1 MLKPLD
7 FHNTEFTRTFRGYNE
22 EEVDEFVTKIVSHY
36 ESLYQENKRLQ
47 EEIQNLQEELQK
59 KQSREQDVLDLISLT
74 KQAVSEIRDL
84 STTQSEAVVKEAKLK
99 AAQIVAE
106 AEARLK
112 AVKSAERIF
121 KQRMRTLMES
131 IWSMVEETEFV
142 EEASEKTKVYRERCG
157 CLERRPNV
165 RRLTFLKSLDII

>member
-84 STTQSEAVVKEAKLK
+84 STTQSEAVVKEAELK

-142 EEASEKTKVYRERCG
+142 EEASEKTKVYRDAAAALSED
-157 CLERRPNV
+157 
-165 RRLTFLKSLDII
+165 LTSED

>member
-142 EEASEKTKVYRERCG
+142 EEASEKTKVYRDAAAALSED
-157 CLERRPNV
+157 
-165 RRLTFLKSLDII
+165 LTSED